1 MYNLDNLWSIMVNE
15 TRLPNGLTHKQF
27 SFYNNLIEQMKETGK
42 MDVKQAMIK
51 AGFSPKNYS
60 AIASRLLKKPE
71 GQAYLKSL
79 QVKSTHSAIATMEW
93 AMEKLVLIVRAG
105 IADDGTI
112 TSEYVKD
119 SLRALSEINKI
130 KGYYAPEKRVHLNM
144 TVDAIQVARVRELA
158 KKYTRDH

>member
-1 MYNLDNLWSIMVNE
+1 MVNE

-27 SFYNNLIEQMKETGK
+27 SFYNNLIGQMKETGK
-42 MDVKQAMIK
+42 MDVKQAIIK

-60 AIASRLLKKPE
+60 AIASRLLKKTE

-93 AMEKLVLIVRAG
+93 VMEKLVLVVRAG
-105 IADDGTI
+105 ISDNGVI
-112 TSEYVKD
+112 NGKFLRD

-130 KGYYAPEKRVHLNM
+130 KGYYAPDKKVNLNM
-144 TVDAIQVARVRELA
+144 TMDDLQVTRARELA
-158 KKYTRDH
+158 KKYTRDY